1 MTKGL
6 QQCSAMQQVVRLLG
20 DLGERYGAEHTFY
33 DLRSP
38 AEAIKVLCINY
49 PKLQEELIHA
59 HENGVGY
66 RVIQA
71 GADLGY
77 NDLQL
82 PLGSNDLILTPIISG
97 SGDSTGQILAGVGL
111 VAAAIF
117 LGPAGGGFLGLG
129 AGFFSGATAA
139 AISTGVGAI
148 GTSLILGG
156 VSQMLSPQ
164 PTVPTVSGQARLA
177 SPESSATDGPQSVLR
192 GANGRQS
199 YAFTGPANTVGVGN
213 TIPVVYG
220 TALIGSQLLSAR
232 VVIEDESDPLSKY
245 IRKPGP
251 NTVLIGGEKLSDL
264 TYANGNR
271 YRSWQPN
278 WLRSKPD
285 NGKTLDPIAGRT
297 KRLEN
302 RNYHTGQRAE
312 NYMIF
317 FELDRGL
324 FDYVSNEKST
334 LVDGYITYEV
344 QLEVEHDGPD
354 SIVAVV
360 QTTIQGLI
368 LDGQPFRWMQYFS
381 YPEIDSDLNPS
392 VLVTR
397 VKIIDARCNKF
408 CRLVPKYNG
417 IELFKN
423 KSWWDAPL
431 EA

>member
-1 MTKGL
+1 
-6 QQCSAMQQVVRLLG
+6 MQQVVRLLG
-20 DLGERYGAEHTFY
+20 DLGERYGAEHNFY

-38 AEAIKVLCINY
+38 AEAIKALCINY

-77 NDLQL
+77 DDLQL
-82 PLGSNDLILTPIISG
+82 PLGSNDLILTPVISG
-97 SGDSTGQILAGVGL
+97 SGDTTGQILAGVGL
-111 VAAAIF
+111 IAVSF
-117 LGPAGGGFLGLG
+117 LLPG
-129 AGFFSGATAA
+129 AGLFGTTSLFGATAGTGFLTA
-139 AISTGVGAI
+139 AGTALSAI

-164 PTVPTVSGQARLA
+164 PTVPTVSGQARLT
-177 SPESSATDGPQSVLR
+177 SPEASATDGPQSVLR

-213 TIPVVYG
+213 TVPVVYG

-251 NTVLIGGEKLSDL
+251 DSVRIGGEKLSGL

-271 YRSWQPN
+271 YRSWKPN
-278 WLRSKPD
+278 WLRAKFD
-285 NGKTLDPIAGRT
+285 NEKTLDPVTGSAT
-297 KRLEN
+297 RLFN
-302 RNYHTGQRAE
+302 RDYHTGQRSE

-324 FDYVSNEKST
+324 FDRVSGANST

-344 QLEVEHDGPD
+344 QLEVEHDGAD

-368 LDGQPFRWMQYFS
+368 LDGQPFRWMQYFQ
-381 YPEIDSDLNPS
+381 YPEIDSSLNPS

-423 KSWWDAPL
+423 TSWWDAPL

>member
-1 MTKGL
+1 L
-6 QQCSAMQQVVRLLG
+6 
-20 DLGERYGAEHTFY
+20 F
-33 DLRSP
+33 
-38 AEAIKVLCINY
+38 
-49 PKLQEELIHA
+49 
-59 HENGVGY
+59 
-66 RVIQA
+66 
-71 GADLGY
+71 
-77 NDLQL
+77 
-82 PLGSNDLILTPIISG
+82 
-97 SGDSTGQILAGVGL
+97 
-111 VAAAIF
+111 
-117 LGPAGGGFLGLG
+117 
-129 AGFFSGATAA
+129 GATAGTGFLTA
-139 AISTGVGAI
+139 AGTALSAI

-164 PTVPTVSGQARLA
+164 PTVPTVSGQARLT
-177 SPESSATDGPQSVLR
+177 SPEASATDGPQSVLR

-213 TIPVVYG
+213 TVPVVYG

-251 NTVLIGGEKLSDL
+251 DSVRIGGEKLSGL

-271 YRSWQPN
+271 YRSWKPN
-278 WLRSKPD
+278 WLRAKFD
-285 NGKTLDPIAGRT
+285 NEKTLDPVTGSAT
-297 KRLEN
+297 RLFN
-302 RNYHTGQRAE
+302 RDYHTGQRSE

-324 FDYVSNEKST
+324 FDRVSGANST

-344 QLEVEHDGPD
+344 QLEVEHDGAD

-368 LDGQPFRWMQYFS
+368 LDGQPFRWMQYFQ
-381 YPEIDSDLNPS
+381 YPEIDSSLNPS

-423 KSWWDAPL
+423 TSWWDAPL